1 MHGILS
7 IVIIGA
13 VSAATVL
20 IAGLVG
26 YVELTRK
33 QLSIKSR

>member
-7 IVIIGA
+7 IVIISA
-13 VSAATVL
+13 VSAATIL